1 MSDTHDKTEKAT
13 PRKLQESR
21 QSGQVAKSSDL
32 NAALILLFMASF
44 IWLTRGL
51 FLNNMSGFLA
61 GFFEHVLS
69 TQGAGTDFIQFFVR
83 TLLRTSFILL
93 PYLAVPLIIA
103 IGANLL
109 QVGFLFSPGVLLPK
123 AERLNPFNG
132 FKKVFSMR
140 GFFELAKTLL
150 KISIIGFVIYRL
162 VRNQL
167 PDLIELFR
175 CGTRETVMTIA
186 SFGTLILLYG
196 GIIYFIL
203 AIIDYIYQRYQH
215 DKNLRMSKYE
225 IKEEMRQTE
234 GDPLI
239 KSQIRRRQRQIA
251 FNLIK
256 QEVPKATVVITNP
269 THFAVALLYK
279 DKEMDVPE
287 ITAKGAGEIAL
298 QIKKLAR
305 ENNVPLVENKELA
318 KFLYY
323 KVEIG
328 EKIPVALYQVV
339 AEIIAHVYRLKGRTA

>member
-1 MSDTHDKTEKAT
+1 MSDAQDKTEKAT
-13 PRKLQESR
+13 PHKLQEAR
-21 QSGQVAKSSDL
+21 QSGQVAKSADL
-32 NAALILLFMASF
+32 NAALIFLFMASF

-69 TQGAGTDFIQFFVR
+69 TQGDGTDFIQFFIRISLQAFYV
-83 TLLRTSFILL
+83 LL

-103 IGANLL
+103 VGANLL
-109 QVGFLFSPGVLLPK
+109 QVGFLFAPGVLSPK
-123 AERLNPFNG
+123 TERLNPFNG
-132 FKKVFSMR
+132 FQKIFSSR
-140 GFFELAKTLL
+140 SFFELAKTLL
-150 KISIIGFVIYRL
+150 KIAVIGFVTYRL

-167 PDLIELFR
+167 PGLIELFR
-175 CGTRETVMTIA
+175 CGIRETVMTIA

-196 GIIYFIL
+196 GLIYFIL
-203 AIIDYIYQRYQH
+203 AIIDYVYQRFQYQ
-215 DKNLRMSKYE
+215 KSMRMSKQE

-251 FNLIK
+251 FNRIQ
-256 QEVPKATVVITNP
+256 QEVPRATVVITNP

-279 DKEMDVPE
+279 DKEMDAPE
-287 ITAKGAGEIAL
+287 VTAKGAGDIAL
-298 QIKKLAR
+298 QIKKIAR

-328 EKIPVALYQVV
+328 EKIPAALYQIV
-339 AEIIAHVYRLKGRTA
+339 AEIIAHVYRLRGKTA

>member
-1 MSDTHDKTEKAT
+1 MSDAQDKTEQAT
-13 PRKLQESR
+13 PRKLQEAR
-21 QSGQVAKSSDL
+21 QSGQVAKSADL
-32 NAALILLFMASF
+32 NTALILLFMASF

-51 FLNNMSGFLA
+51 FLNNISGFLA

-69 TQGAGTDFIQFFVR
+69 TQGDGTDFVQFFI
-83 TLLRTSFILL
+83 RTSLQAF
-93 PYLAVPLIIA
+93 YVLAPFLAIPLVIA

-109 QVGFLFSPGVLLPK
+109 QVGFLFAPGVLLPK
-123 AERLNPFNG
+123 ADRLNPFNG
-132 FKKVFSMR
+132 LQRVFSSR

-150 KISIIGFVIYRL
+150 KIAVIGFVTYRL

-167 PDLIELFR
+167 PDLIEVFR

-196 GIIYFIL
+196 GLIYFFL
-203 AIIDYIYQRYQH
+203 AIIDYVYQRFQYQ
-215 DKNLRMSKYE
+215 KSMRMSKRE

-251 FNLIK
+251 FNRIQ
-256 QEVPKATVVITNP
+256 QEVPRATVVITNP
-269 THFAVALLYK
+269 THFAVALLYE
-279 DKEMDVPE
+279 DKEMDAPE
-287 ITAKGAGEIAL
+287 VTAKGAGEIAL
-298 QIKKLAR
+298 QIKKIAR
-305 ENNVPLVENKELA
+305 ESNVPLVENKELA

>member
-1 MSDTHDKTEKAT
+1 MSDAHDKTEKAT
-13 PRKLQESR
+13 PRKLQEAR
-21 QSGQVAKSSDL
+21 QSGQVAKSADL

-69 TQGAGTDFIQFFVR
+69 TQGDGTDYIQFFM
-83 TLLRTSFILL
+83 RTSLQAFYVLL
-93 PYLAVPLIIA
+93 PYLLVPLIIA
-103 IGANLL
+103 VGANLL
-109 QVGFLFSPGVLLPK
+109 QVGFLFAPGVLLPK
-123 AERLNPFNG
+123 ADRLNPLNG
-132 FKKVFSMR
+132 LKKVFSFR

-150 KISIIGFVIYRL
+150 KIAIIGFITYRL

-167 PDLIELFR
+167 PDLIGLFR

-186 SFGTLILLYG
+186 SFATLILLYG
-196 GIIYFIL
+196 GLIYFIL
-203 AIIDYIYQRYQH
+203 AIIDYVFQRFQY
-215 DKNLRMSKYE
+215 DKNMRMSKRE

-251 FNLIK
+251 FNRIK
-256 QEVPKATVVITNP
+256 QEVPRATVVITNP
-269 THFAVALLYK
+269 THFAIALLYK
-279 DKEMDVPE
+279 DKEMDAPE
-287 ITAKGAGEIAL
+287 VTAKGAGEIAQ
-298 QIKKLAR
+298 QIKKIAR

-328 EKIPVALYQVV
+328 EKIPVALYQVI